1 MAGHRPIILLGGG
14 TASIGDP
21 SDRNDMRKLLSEWA

>member
-1 MAGHRPIILLGGG
+1 MVASYLQKCGHKPIILVGGG

-21 SDRNDMRKLLSEWA
+21 SGKKQI